1 VSIDRRLLALL
12 RPVRRDALLG
22 IGLAAATLVAG
33 IALIGTATYL
43 ISRAAQVTMFV
54 EVAVLVVAVRGL
66 AIGRAA
72 LRYAERYLTHRTTL
86 GLLASLRSSTFRALE
101 PRLPALAG
109 STASGDLLSR
119 LGPDIDAIDR
129 SYLGVVVP
137 AAAAA
142 SGVTFA
148 VVALGVVDP
157 ELGVVLAI
165 GALAGGL
172 ALPTLA
178 RSLTRDAAERTVVER
193 ARLQAATADD
203 LAGTAELIAFEA
215 SGGFETRT
223 GHAADALRRTE
234 TRLGWL
240 HGIAEGMA
248 SSIGALTALLVLA
261 MAIPLVTAGIVQP
274 TLLAV
279 LPLVAL
285 AVFDGVQPLAAAM
298 DQHDTS
304 RAAAGRVFQLLDAPP
319 SVREPVAPI
328 AVPAR
333 CDLALEHVAFR
344 YRHSGPW
351 VLEDLDFSVRDGGR
365 LAISGAS
372 GSGKSTLVDL
382 LVRFHEPQHGRI
394 LLGGTDVSTMDGDA
408 LRAQV
413 AVVPQRVYLFN
424 GTLRDNVLVA
434 RGDADDEAIVAA
446 LEFAALG
453 DLLAGAPAGLDTPVG
468 ENGLRLSG
476 GERQRVAI
484 ARIVLKGAPI
494 VVLDE
499 ATSQLDLA
507 TEAQL
512 TTRLDAY
519 LTGRTAIVLAHRS
532 ALLELAD
539 RRLELPARSLIAS

>member
-1 VSIDRRLLALL
+1 MSIDRRLLALL
-12 RPVRRDALLG
+12 LPVRRDALLG
-22 IGLAAATLVAG
+22 IGLAATTLVAG

-54 EVAVLVVAVRGL
+54 EVAVLVAAVRGL

-72 LRYAERYLTHRTTL
+72 LRYAERYVTHRTTL
-86 GLLASLRSSTFRALE
+86 GLLASLRASTFRALE

-129 SYLGVVVP
+129 SYLGVAVP

-142 SGVTFA
+142 IGVTFA
-148 VVALGVVDP
+148 VVALGVVTP
-157 ELGVVLAI
+157 ELAVVLAI

-172 ALPTLA
+172 AVPMLA
-178 RSLTRDAAERTVVER
+178 RSLTRDAADRTVAER
-193 ARLQAATADD
+193 ARLQAATVDD

-215 SGGFETRT
+215 TDGFETRT
-223 GHAADALRRTE
+223 GRAADALRRTE

-240 HGIAEGMA
+240 HGIADGAA
-248 SSIGALTALLVLA
+248 SSIGALTALVILA
-261 MAIPLVTAGIVQP
+261 MVIPLVTAGIVEP

-285 AVFDGVQPLAAAM
+285 AAFDGVQPLAAAM

-304 RAAAGRVFQLLDAPP
+304 RAAADRVFELIDAPLP
-319 SVREPVAPI
+319 VREPVAPV
-328 AVPAR
+328 AVPVRGGIAMGG
-333 CDLALEHVAFR
+333 VAFR
-344 YRHSGPW
+344 YRPGGSR
-351 VLEDLDFSVRDGGR
+351 VLDDLDFTIPDGGR
-365 LAISGAS
+365 LAISGTS

-382 LVRFHEPQHGRI
+382 VVRFREPERGRI
-394 LLGGTDVSTMDGDA
+394 LLGGSDVATMDGDA
-408 LRAQV
+408 LRARI

-424 GTLRDNVLVA
+424 GTLRDNLLVA

-453 DLLAGAPAGLDTPVG
+453 DLLAGAPIGLDTPVG

-484 ARIVLKGAPI
+484 ARMVLKDAPI

-512 TTRLDAY
+512 VARLDTY
-519 LTGRTAIVLAHRS
+519 LRGRTAVVLAHRS
-532 ALLELAD
+532 ALLDLAPE
-539 RRLELPARSLIAS
+539 RLELPSRSLPAA